1 VIGEAAARHFLS
13 LDPENRANYKMLAD
27 IYVSLGRRDD
37 TNDLLRLLMSR
48 GLDSRPGSSWT
59 EDG

>member
-1 VIGEAAARHFLS
+1 LS

-37 TNDLLRLLMSR
+37 ANDTLRLLMAG
-48 GLDSRPGSSWT
+48 GLDSRPGYSWT